1 MKLDFTLETAKER
14 SDSLIDIDSNVSE
27 RELEMYADYI
37 MWGKFK
43 PGSKDS
49 PVSTGQVL
57 DPSKNKTWR
66 RTKDESL
73 EAMSENEG
81 SQPEIQHSMYA
92 NAFGEPL
99 ERPHYVLRKTPKFSR
114 KVTRKTLQERNL
126 LDLLEDYEELWLEID
141 KLDLM
146 VAHWEIIRG
155 RRKTVK
161 ELRPALLKRLTPA
174 LISECKR
181 KAEHFSEHE
190 GLRHKRELVRLR
202 TRQFEMRDLFSPTI
216 LNAPYVRASASAS
229 ATTPH
234 EILPLGG
241 CGSFKVGKLIFFEKI
256 TKEHFE
262 SPLILRHLMY
272 YDKVDKSDSYDFCN
286 QEHIALLVYELRN
299 IYDETFV
306 ENLERQEHFKSLWN
320 AFFYYFKRANL
331 KDFQRAIV
339 ILKAVDATNS
349 DIVEHLKTH
358 YGKKYREN
366 YISTIF
372 RSQCCR
378 EIAKAAQL
386 HYEQI
391 EGILLGEEAFKRCNT
406 CGSLK
411 LKSADFFVRRK
422 NSADGFTNRCKECS
436 RKIKEAKAKNGN

>member
-14 SDSLIDIDSNVSE
+14 ADSLIDIDPNATA
-27 RELEMYADYI
+27 RELEMCADYI

-57 DPSKNKTWR
+57 NPSKNKTWR
-66 RTKDESL
+66 RAEDESL
-73 EAMSENEG
+73 EAMSEKEG

-92 NAFGEPL
+92 NSFGESL

-114 KVTRKTLQERNL
+114 KATRKALKERNL

-181 KAEHFSEHE
+181 KAEHFSEYE

-202 TRQFEMRDLFSPTI
+202 TRQYEMKDLFSPTI
-216 LNAPYVRASASAS
+216 LNSPYVRASAST
-229 ATTPH
+229 TTPSR

-241 CGSFKVGKLIFFEKI
+241 CGWSKGSKLIFFEDI

-262 SPLILRHLMY
+262 SPLILHHLMY

-286 QEHIALLVYELRN
+286 QEHIALLTYELRN
-299 IYDETFV
+299 IYDETF
-306 ENLERQEHFKSLWN
+306 EESLERQEYFRSLWD

-372 RSQCCR
+372 RNQCCR
-378 EIAKAAQL
+378 EIARAAQL
-386 HYEQI
+386 HYEQV
-391 EGILLGEEAFKRCNT
+391 EGFLLGEEAFKRCNT
-406 CGSLK
+406 CGNLK

-422 NSADGFTNRCKECS
+422 SSADGFTNRCKECS
-436 RKIKEAKAKNGN
+436 RKVKEAKAKNGN